1 MPLQEREMRHF
12 ATEPLRIAKIY
23 FPPIVALFDVVVETV
38 VGEYQPK
45 HMFYFVNLLI
55 NLQLYESN

>member
-1 MPLQEREMRHF
+1 MRHL

-23 FPPIVALFDVVVETV
+23 FPPIVALFDVVVVEIV